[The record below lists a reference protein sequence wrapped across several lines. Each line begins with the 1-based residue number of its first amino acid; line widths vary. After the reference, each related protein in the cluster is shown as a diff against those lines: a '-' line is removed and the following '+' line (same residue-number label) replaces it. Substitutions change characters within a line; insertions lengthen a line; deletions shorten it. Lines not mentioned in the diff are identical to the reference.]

1 MNDQALLLIDGSCV
15 LSSRLVAFVQPR
27 LKPATNLRFIAL
39 ESNEGATIL
48 QTFPD
53 RVQNINSLIF
63 SDGRTVRTRSS
74 AVLQCLRLMEWR
86 YAMWS
91 PFLWVIPLPCRNL
104 IYQIIAKFRHKIF
117 RKRNVCTSEN
127 CQEKTVN
134 TNINLEGCK
143 D

>member
-1 MNDQALLLIDGSCV
+1 MKAQAILLIDGSCV
-15 LSSRLVAFVQPR
+15 LCSRLVAFIQPR
-27 LKPATNLRFIAL
+27 LKPSTDLRFIAL
-39 ESNEGATIL
+39 ESNEGASIF

-53 RVQNINSLIF
+53 RVQNIDSLIF

-91 PFLWVIPLPCRNL
+91 PFLWVIPLPFRNF
-104 IYQIIAKFRHKIF
+104 IYQLVAKSRHKIF
-117 RKRNVCTSEN
+117 QKLDVCTSEN

-134 TNINLEGCK
+134 TNIK
-143 D
+143 PRRV